1 MVYRYRA
8 DVLAQLLQH
17 GVKPTPTT
25 PPQLVYDFINDLYR
39 YELRRL
45 RDTLVRGAI
54 PKAGYY
60 DRVVRLRIKYPLV
73 SMKPSGWLEDEGLA

>member
-1 MVYRYRA
+1 MLYRYRP

-17 GVKPTPTT
+17 GIRPTAAT
-25 PPQLVYDFINDLYR
+25 PPELVHDFVSDLYR

-45 RDTLVRGAI
+45 RGRLVGGLI

-60 DRVVRLRIKYPLV
+60 QQVVQLRMKYPLV
-73 SMKPSGWLEDEGLA
+73 SIKPQLWIEHA

>member
-1 MVYRYRA
+1 MDYRYRP

-17 GVKPTPTT
+17 GVQPRSTT
-25 PPQLVYDFINDLYR
+25 PPELVFEFVTDLYR

-45 RDTLVRGAI
+45 RAALVAGAI

-60 DRVVRLRIKYPLV
+60 DRVIQLRLKYPLV
-73 SMKPSGWLEDEGLA
+73 SIKPQLWIEHS